1 MEAQNNPEKVF
12 ISLDKDIYLNGE
24 DLWFSTYVLNN
35 KTHKISNKSKLIFLA
50 LLDRN
55 KEIKVFKKFQIDQ
68 GRSSGKI
75 KVPDDLKEDYYFLL
89 AFTQY
94 SLNEASH
101 LSKQLKPIKVYNS
114 LYKKY
119 QLDYDTKVES
129 DSLIVNIQLKRP
141 DTKGTVRAT
150 LEVEKE
156 NGGTKKIS
164 KKIGLWQEASF
175 VLKDFQKFN
184 YSKISIRVKDDQIK
198 ETYTLL
204 LPNTLHKKPSISI
217 HSENGK
223 LVSNS
228 EQKVLLK
235 LENDAF
241 LNKVQRLSL
250 YDNNHLVQH
259 ITVDE
264 TGTGFF
270 NFTPKNG
277 RRYYIEFN
285 GQKFD
290 LPLSFES
297 PAKLQYDEQNQQVR
311 IQKLATS
318 NAVDSLFLEHWYRGK
333 RINKIL
339 LNTIERETIYDISQ
353 FETGIHHVRLM
364 QHSKMM
370 GERFLFVDQRK
381 KNPVVN
387 DQLVRN
393 KTKKMIQFE
402 SKITQSLD
410 QNAEAFVFKS
420 LFDSDRLDRNIN
432 SDMAFLHLVDQ
443 EFQRSIPKGNNISLN
458 QKLMVMSSKE
468 YAWANSKKFIPY
480 FNEHLL
486 GSVYQKHIHE
496 GLVPQKNHVFGGI
509 IDQKLIQITTDSL
522 GKFRIPVQFFLNFKG
537 NDLNLFRNAL
547 DTYVIKLEDN
557 KTKLKNLLS
566 KTDYH
571 PFINIHLPLK
581 KQTKN
586 LNAIQFSTYYN
597 NMLNEVKVGGN
608 GKGSSV
614 KRFGEAILGDYVCY
628 EYDILNCVNHKRG
641 YPPVPG
647 EQYKSYENGILTT
660 VVYQFAPKDKSKD
673 YKQTITGVSTSDYFN
688 NKGVLDEF
696 AQFNTTYFWSPF
708 QLIYSGK
715 KFVATFRD
723 PIDKKK
729 FVFRY
734 YLQNGNRFFF
744 EEKDILK

>member
-1 MEAQNNPEKVF
+1 
-12 ISLDKDIYLNGE
+12 
-24 DLWFSTYVLNN
+24 
-35 KTHKISNKSKLIFLA
+35 
-50 LLDRN
+50 
-55 KEIKVFKKFQIDQ
+55 
-68 GRSSGKI
+68 
-75 KVPDDLKEDYYFLL
+75 
-89 AFTQY
+89 
-94 SLNEASH
+94 
-101 LSKQLKPIKVYNS
+101 
-114 LYKKY
+114 
-119 QLDYDTKVES
+119 
-129 DSLIVNIQLKRP
+129 
-141 DTKGTVRAT
+141 
-150 LEVEKE
+150 
-156 NGGTKKIS
+156 
-164 KKIGLWQEASF
+164 
-175 VLKDFQKFN
+175 
-184 YSKISIRVKDDQIK
+184 
-198 ETYTLL
+198 
-204 LPNTLHKKPSISI
+204 
-217 HSENGK
+217 
-223 LVSNS
+223 
-228 EQKVLLK
+228 
-235 LENDAF
+235 
-241 LNKVQRLSL
+241 
-250 YDNNHLVQH
+250 
-259 ITVDE
+259 
-264 TGTGFF
+264 
-270 NFTPKNG
+270 
-277 RRYYIEFN
+277 
-285 GQKFD
+285 
-290 LPLSFES
+290 
-297 PAKLQYDEQNQQVR
+297 
-311 IQKLATS
+311 
-318 NAVDSLFLEHWYRGK
+318 
-333 RINKIL
+333 
-339 LNTIERETIYDISQ
+339 
-353 FETGIHHVRLM
+353 
-364 QHSKMM
+364 
-370 GERFLFVDQRK
+370 
-381 KNPVVN
+381 
-387 DQLVRN
+387 
-393 KTKKMIQFE
+393 
-402 SKITQSLD
+402 
-410 QNAEAFVFKS
+410 
-420 LFDSDRLDRNIN
+420 
-432 SDMAFLHLVDQ
+432 
-443 EFQRSIPKGNNISLN
+443 
-458 QKLMVMSSKE
+458 
-468 YAWANSKKFIPY
+468 
-480 FNEHLL
+480 
-486 GSVYQKHIHE
+486 
-496 GLVPQKNHVFGGI
+496 LVPQKNHVFGGI